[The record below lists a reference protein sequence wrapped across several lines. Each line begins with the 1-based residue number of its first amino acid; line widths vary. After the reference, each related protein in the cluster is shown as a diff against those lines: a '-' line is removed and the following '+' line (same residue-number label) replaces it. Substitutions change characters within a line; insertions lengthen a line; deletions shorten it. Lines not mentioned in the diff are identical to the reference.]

1 MEHRL
6 LLCVSP
12 GRTRAFILG
21 LLSADR
27 NDCNQTFQGE
37 ETENVAHRL
46 IVTDFAGYENEGL
59 AVDSIPLMYRN
70 GLNSLFFARS
80 CPRVRYRELNFT
92 VTEWQQQGQLI
103 STGPGG
109 LLPARLAW
117 IIPGGL
123 SLGKSLFEPRKQV
136 FDETA
141 KFCRRHTDQSG
152 FQDIPRL
159 QTLTC
164 RFVIFGARLK

>member
-70 GLNSLFFARS
+70 GLNSLFFARRLPTGTIQRVELYRDRVATTRS
-80 CPRVRYRELNFT
+80 ANQHRPRWTFASLA
-92 VTEWQQQGQLI
+92 
-103 STGPGG
+103 GPDY
-109 LLPARLAW
+109 PWR
-117 IIPGGL
+117 
-123 SLGKSLFEPRKQV
+123 FEPLANSCLNPGSRSSMKPLNLVVATPTKAPFKAFQV
-136 FDETA
+136 
-141 KFCRRHTDQSG
+141 
-152 FQDIPRL
+152 P
-159 QTLTC
+159 TL
-164 RFVIFGARLK
+164 

>member
-1 MEHRL
+1 M
-6 LLCVSP
+6 
-12 GRTRAFILG
+12 
-21 LLSADR
+21 
-27 NDCNQTFQGE
+27 
-37 ETENVAHRL
+37 
-46 IVTDFAGYENEGL
+46 
-59 AVDSIPLMYRN
+59 
-70 GLNSLFFARS
+70 
-80 CPRVRYRELNFT
+80 
-92 VTEWQQQGQLI
+92 TEWQQQGQLI

-109 LLPARLAW
+109 LLPAWLAW

-123 SLGKSLFEPRKQV
+123 SLGKFLFEPGNQV

-164 RFVIFGARLK
+164 RVVIFGARLK